1 MPAFIPSIDSLVR
14 SLLQHCFSHS
24 CIIFF
29 SHCCSIKLIIAAA
42 FIRSLLQHAHWCIT
56 RYSCSIH
63 FLMPPARLLI
73 AAAASRFSLLQHS
86 FIRSLLQRSLTHA
99 CIHSQHR
106 FSRLLITA
114 ALILSLLQHS
124 FAHCCSI
131 DFLIAA
137 AFICSLVHYS
147 LLLQNSFP
155 CLQHRFPRLLIA
167 AAVIASLLQYLF
179 SHCCSIFFLFAATS
193 IFLIAATSIF
203 SLLQY

>member
-1 MPAFIPSIDSLVR
+1 MKYTQCAVLVCSR
-14 SLLQHCFSHS
+14 GVQHRFPHS
-24 CIIFF
+24 CSIFF

-63 FLMPPARLLI
+63 FLMPPARSVI
-73 AAAASRFSLLQHS
+73 TAASRFSLLQHS
-86 FIRSLLQRSLTHA
+86 FIRSLLQRSLTNA
-99 CIHSQHR
+99 CIHSQHP
-106 FSRLLITA
+106 FSRLLIA
-114 ALILSLLQHS
+114 AAPILSLLQHS

-131 DFLIAA
+131 DFFIAA
-137 AFICSLVHYS
+137 AFICSMAHYS